1 MSQQDLLIKVV
12 RLLDEV
18 GVDYM
23 VTGSIASSLQGEPR
37 ATHDIDLV
45 VAMTHDVAPRLVEV
59 FRAPDYYLDPEAV
72 KQAIDTKGMF
82 NLLAITTGDR
92 VDFWMLTDEAFD
104 RSRFARKR
112 SEPVFGI
119 RLQVPTP
126 EDTILAKLLWSK
138 NAGGSAKQ
146 LGDVLRVYEVNAPSI
161 DIAYIDHWATQL
173 SVMDSW
179 SELQSEAEL
188 F

>member
-1 MSQQDLLIKVV
+1 MSQQDLLIRVV
-12 RLLDEV
+12 HILDEV

-45 VAMTHDVAPRLVEV
+45 VAMTNDVVPRLIEA
-59 FRAPDYYLDPEAV
+59 FHAPDYYLDPEAA
-72 KQAIDTKGMF
+72 KQAIETKGMF
-82 NLLAITTGDR
+82 NLLAINTGDK
-92 VDFWMLTDEAFD
+92 VDFWMLTDDAFD

-112 SEPVFGI
+112 SEPVFGV
-119 RLQVPTP
+119 RLQIPTP

-138 NAGGSAKQ
+138 NAGGSAKHIR
-146 LGDVLRVYEVNAPSI
+146 DALRVYEINSPNI
-161 DIAYIDHWATQL
+161 ENEYIDRWATQL

-179 SELQSEAEL
+179 IELQSEAESL
-188 F
+188 